1 MKNTSWIFIFVFLCA
16 CSSLVGKFL
25 ENPKIEL
32 QNVSVQ
38 DINFSGC
45 KLMFHLK
52 VENPNKVDIKVDEVN
67 YKIYLNDKEVTTT
80 KTESS
85 VTIPAKSEALVDLP
99 LPVEYQKIWPDL
111 KDLFEK
117 KSATYKIEGSAKLPF
132 VTLPFTKEG
141 KIDLNF
147 SSSN

>member
-117 KSATYKIEGSAKLPF
+117 KSATYKIE
-132 VTLPFTKEG
+132 
-141 KIDLNF
+141 
-147 SSSN
+147 